1 MTASATPP
9 LMQRTLDE
17 LKEEAQA
24 RADRNGY
31 PLVGIAPED
40 AREALGSLTSLDPD
54 EWADAWGKIGDRYM
68 ERAEGLVSHERAG
81 ADAAFLQAWR
91 LYSFGRWPV
100 PNSSAKQRAYQK
112 ALAAFR
118 KHGELQTPPLET
130 LSIPF
135 ENNRIVA
142 YRQLPAAAAKEKVP
156 IVVAISGADSRKE
169 DIAERF
175 AAVLPQGAGYIALE
189 SPGTG
194 ETPLKISPTADRM
207 FSAVL
212 DFVFRMPQTDL
223 ERVLLYGGSFG
234 GYWAVKLAVTERE
247 RLRGVVVQSP
257 PVHTV
262 FDEGF
267 LRTQTLTNREY
278 LFDLGPALMFMCEN
292 ARTVDDLAA
301 SFGELSL
308 VRQGIVGR
316 PTARMLVIHGAR
328 DTQVPM
334 SDIELLLRSGD
345 VPKEAWIHS
354 AGGHMGR
361 VIKGWTDPVIFRG
374 VTMPW
379 LLRAAAEPWLRTTGA

>member
-1 MTASATPP
+1 MTASATPLP
-9 LMQRTLDE
+9 TPRTLDE
-17 LKEEAQA
+17 LKAETQA

-31 PLVGIAPED
+31 PLIGIAPED

-54 EWADAWGKIGDRYM
+54 EWAEAWGKIGDRYM
-68 ERAEGLVSHERAG
+68 ERAEGLVSRDRAG

-91 LYSFGRWPV
+91 LYSFARWPV
-100 PNSSAKQRAYQK
+100 PNSSGKQRAYQK

-118 KHGELQTPPLET
+118 KHGELQTPPVET

-135 ENNRIVA
+135 EDSSIIA
-142 YRQLPAAAAKEKVP
+142 YRQLPATAAKEKVP
-156 IVVAISGADSRKE
+156 VVVAISGADSRKE

-175 AAVLPQGAGYIALE
+175 AAVLHNGAGYVALE

-194 ETPLKISPTADRM
+194 QTPLKISPTADRM
-207 FSAVL
+207 FSAAL
-212 DFVFRMPQTDL
+212 DFVCRMPRTDP

-234 GYWAVKLAVTERE
+234 GYWAAKLAVTERE
-247 RLRGVVVQSP
+247 RLRAVVVQSP
-257 PVHTV
+257 PVHAV
-262 FDEGF
+262 FDEQF
-267 LRTQTLTNREY
+267 LRTETLTNREY

-292 ARTVDDLAA
+292 ARTVDVLAA
-301 SFGELSL
+301 SFGKLSL

-316 PTARMLVIHGAR
+316 PTTRMLVIHGVR

-334 SDIELLLRSGD
+334 SDIDLLLRSGD
-345 VPKEAWIHS
+345 VPKEAWIHP

-361 VIKGWTDPVIFRG
+361 ELRGWTDPVIFRE

-379 LLRAAAEPWLRTTGA
+379 LLRAAAELRLGAAGA